1 MANYVVTGRDNEGNT
16 LVTVSVSGVD
26 QETQITDDLAVVNA
40 VRQAFANTQ
49 GVDNVVVR
57 KYEQVITII

>member
-1 MANYVVTGRDNEGNT
+1 VANYVVTGRDGEGNT

-26 QETQITDDLAVVNA
+26 QETQVTDDLSAVNA
-40 VRQAFANTQ
+40 VRQAFANTD
-49 GVDNVVVR
+49 GVDSVVVR